1 MAKGKKGKGGKAP
14 PPEVL
19 DVRRYQIQASIAEER
34 FNTLRLESREQKEL
48 LKTRTARLEST
59 TQETDDL
66 YTYLDSQMLTS
77 ARERQGYESRLR
89 QGERKRKEEL
99 ADMTQQMEVQQMTA
113 VDGKRRYLQCSRKT

>member
-34 FNTLRLESREQKEL
+34 FSTLRLESREQKEL

-59 TQETDDL
+59 TIGP
-66 YTYLDSQMLTS
+66 
-77 ARERQGYESRLR
+77 ARE
-89 QGERKRKEEL
+89 
-99 ADMTQQMEVQQMTA
+99 T
-113 VDGKRRYLQCSRKT
+113 